1 MATKREEIKI
11 RLTKEQKE
19 LIKRVADKKGVI
31 MTEFILTNI
40 EQLAKRIECTLDNKE
55 MIEERINNTEQ
66 KLQEIKVNMEKRK
79 NR

>member
-1 MATKREEIKI
+1 MATKREEIKL

-19 LIKRVADKKGVI
+19 LIKRVADKKGVT

-55 MIEERINNTEQ
+55 MIEERINNTEH
-66 KLQEIKVNMEKRK
+66 KLHKIKVKMEMRK

>member
-19 LIKRVADKKGVI
+19 LIKRVADKKGLT

-40 EQLAKRIECTLDNKE
+40 EQLAKRIEFTLDNKE